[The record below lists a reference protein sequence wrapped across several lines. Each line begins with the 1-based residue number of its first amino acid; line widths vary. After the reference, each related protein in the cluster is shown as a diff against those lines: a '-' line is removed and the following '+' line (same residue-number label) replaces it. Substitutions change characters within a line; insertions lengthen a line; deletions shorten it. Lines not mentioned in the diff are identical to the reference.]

1 MSKQANWAGN
11 LENAARLAMVNVD
24 LEMEQNGDPL
34 PPGPNYGPYGYFR
47 LTILVFAAFVAV
59 IAVINF
65 LG

>member
-1 MSKQANWAGN
+1 
-11 LENAARLAMVNVD
+11 MVNVD